1 MHQTHHTQH
10 ASRVYKAA
18 ETASST
24 SPTMSLGPD
33 NTLPLEFNVFV
44 EATFELLLAESSFM
58 TKAKLLKHVQN
69 VCIMYACLGVKR
81 NDGCVGEK
89 AKHKDAAEAYR
100 DVVVPFFLRW
110 AKENSVKLPTW
121 LTFDMLGRS
130 TMTGGKERS
139 YDGTAVVAVCVGR
152 HGR

>member
-1 MHQTHHTQH
+1 M
-10 ASRVYKAA
+10 
-18 ETASST
+18 
-24 SPTMSLGPD
+24 
-33 NTLPLEFNVFV
+33 